1 MVSVIIPALNEE
13 KTIGKVIRLVKSCDD
28 VEEVI
33 VIDDKSVDATVEEA
47 KQAGAFVITSQIMG
61 KGSSMREGL
70 LIAKNEILLYLDA
83 DIENYISDIVSRMVE
98 PILNNTADIVKSSFE
113 REAGRV
119 TELVAKPLLSLLFP
133 EALQFSQPL
142 SGMIA
147 GKKSFLSQVTFEN
160 DYGVD
165 IGILL
170 DVLSLNA
177 RVKEVNIGMIDHKM
191 KPWQQLG
198 KMSREVSRAIL
209 KRAGK
214 SRNFNL
220 DSLETINFIRDQ
232 LEFAIKET
240 VAGLKKMVIFDMD
253 NTLLQGRL
261 IDECAK
267 AFDFE
272 QDLIEIRSRGEE
284 PYVMTKMIATLMKGL
299 NIAQII
305 KVADSIPIVPD
316 TIQIVG
322 ELKKRGYIVGI
333 ISDSYDIVVQ
343 HIKNKIGADFALGNE
358 LEFSE
363 STATGEVKIP
373 SFFIKME
380 KGLCHHSF
388 CKTNAMAHVTG
399 QYGIDMSNIIAVGD
413 SDNDICMVKAAGI
426 GVAFC
431 SSNKILN
438 AVADHVIEEEKMFK
452 SILDFAQ

>member
-13 KTIGKVIRLVKSCDD
+13 QTIGRVISLVKSCN
-28 VEEVI
+28 EVDEII
-33 VIDDKSVDATVEEA
+33 VLDDKSVDATVEEA
-47 KQAGAFVITSQIMG
+47 KQAGAVVITSPKIG
-61 KGSSMREGL
+61 KGASMRDGL
-70 LIAKNEILLYLDA
+70 LLAKNEILLYLDA
-83 DIENYISDIVSRMVE
+83 DIEDYITDIVSRMVE
-98 PILNNTADIVKSSFE
+98 PILNNTADIVKSTFD

-133 EALQFSQPL
+133 EALRFSQPL

-147 GKKSFLSQVTFEN
+147 GRKSFLSQVTFEN

-170 DVLSLNA
+170 DLLALNA
-177 RVKEVNIGMIDHKM
+177 RVMEVNIGMIHHKM

-220 DSLETINFIRDQ
+220 EYLETINVIRDQ
-232 LEFAIKET
+232 LEFAIKES

-253 NTLLQGRL
+253 DTLLQGRF
-261 IDECAK
+261 IEVCAK
-267 AFDFE
+267 TFDFE
-272 QDLIEIRSRGEE
+272 QSLIEIRSRGEE
-284 PYVMTKMIATLMKGL
+284 PYLMTKLIATLMKGL

-305 KVADSIPIVPD
+305 QIADSIPLVPD
-316 TIQIVG
+316 TLEVVE
-322 ELKKRGYIVGI
+322 ELRKRGYIVGI

-343 HIKNKIGADFALGNE
+343 HIRNKIGADFALGNE

-363 STATGEVKIP
+363 STATGEVKVP
-373 SFFIKME
+373 SFFMKME

-388 CKTNAMAHVTG
+388 CKTNALAHVAE
-399 QYGIDMSNIIAVGD
+399 QYGIDISNIIAIGD
-413 SDNDICMVKAAGI
+413 SENDICIVKATGI

-431 SSNKILN
+431 STNKILN
-438 AVADHVIEEEKMFK
+438 AVADHVIEEKRFE
-452 SILDFAQ
+452 SILGFAQ